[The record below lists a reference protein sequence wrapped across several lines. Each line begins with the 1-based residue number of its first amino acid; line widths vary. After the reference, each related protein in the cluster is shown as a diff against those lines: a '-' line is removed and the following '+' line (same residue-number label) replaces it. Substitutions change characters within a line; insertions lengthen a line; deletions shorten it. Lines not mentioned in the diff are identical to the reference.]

1 MDEMVQK
8 KIKNISSIVIKN
20 IYKSY
25 LFMILIFKGNQNSK
39 ERKINGNYDNIVHL
53 FIQKTYLYRT
63 FIF

>member
-8 KIKNISSIVIKN
+8 KIKKISSIVIKN

-53 FIQKTYLYRT
+53 FI
-63 FIF
+63 